1 MAVSEAALSCCISRD
16 KIFSREQFFYNE
28 DTDFLDEGGFAQ
40 VYKARLRDG
49 RGRGRRHVNGGT
61 VTPVVAAKVLVG
73 GKNKKSRLGD
83 R

>member
-40 VYKARLRDG
+40 VYKARLRDC
-49 RGRGRRHVNGGT
+49 RRRHVNGGT